1 MSESLEIIY
10 HDHLLAVIDQ
20 PSGLL
25 IPVSLD
31 VSPT

>member
-1 MSESLEIIY
+1 MSDALEIIY
-10 HDHLLAVIDQ
+10 HDHVLAGIDE